1 MNRLLLLCLVV
12 AILSSEVHAVSLNF
26 TRSFHFWLW
35 EFTWHVQSV
44 ELKHKRHADCVSRL
58 GSCCLKQQKRAD
70 LGVWTVGVS
79 APEGFSSRRDLGK
92 EHFQWD
98 YWCCNF
104 KSLNWDS
111 HIFAFAKQTGI
122 GLKYGHT
129 VCFSWPR
136 IEKWGHDLCKQDDA
150 EYELYGFK
158 CVTLCPFL
166 FN

>member
-44 ELKHKRHADCVSRL
+44 ELKHKRHADSVSRL

-79 APEGFSSRRDLGK
+79 APEGFSRKDLGN

-111 HIFAFAKQTGI
+111 HIFAFAKQI
-122 GLKYGHT
+122 NRNRIKIWAYGMLFLT
-129 VCFSWPR
+129 PDWEVGPWPLQAG
-136 IEKWGHDLCKQDDA
+136 WCWVWALW
-150 EYELYGFK
+150 
-158 CVTLCPFL
+158 V
-166 FN
+166 